1 MAILATQTVTSSG
14 ITPAVVT
21 PAGGGDKIAVGT
33 KVRVHNTSG
42 GSMTVTM
49 TTHQTVD
56 GNLAVTD
63 RVITVPDASVR
74 KFQATALYR
83 NPADGY
89 VDILCSAT
97 TGVVLELDY

>member
-1 MAILATQTVTSSG
+1 MAVLTPQSVTSAG

-21 PAGGGDKIAVGT
+21 PAGAGDKVPVGA
-33 KVRVHNTSG
+33 KVRVENNSG
-42 GSMTVTM
+42 GSMTVTV

-56 GNLAVTD
+56 GSLAVAD
-63 RVITVPDASVR
+63 RVITVPNTETR
-74 KFQATALYR
+74 KFLAAELYR

-97 TGVVLELDY
+97 TGVALELDY